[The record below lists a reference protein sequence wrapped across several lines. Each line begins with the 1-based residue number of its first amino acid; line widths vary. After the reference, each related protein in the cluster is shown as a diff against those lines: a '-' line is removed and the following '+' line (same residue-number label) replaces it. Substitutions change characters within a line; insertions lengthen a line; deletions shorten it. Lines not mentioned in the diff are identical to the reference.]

1 MYFVYILKW
10 TNYTPNGGFK
20 YWSRGK
26 KNKNLK
32 RSRKKSTSKN
42 KADHM

>member
-10 TNYTPNGGFK
+10 INYIFNGGFK
-20 YWSRGK
+20 YWLRGE

-42 KADHM
+42 KVDYM